1 MPEWSWLVGR
11 PMPLDQL
18 KRREFVTLIGGAMA
32 WPIAAHAEQPERL
45 RRIGVLMLYPE
56 NDPRKDRSAP
66 LHSGRVSKSSA
77 GSWAAIFK
85 SIFNGDWVMPIGYD
99 RPPRSCWSRRRT

>member
-32 WPIAAHAEQPERL
+32 WPIAAHAQQPEGL

-56 NDPRKDRSAP
+56 NDPQGQVRATAFR
-66 LHSGRVSKSSA
+66 GVSKSSA

-99 RPPRSCWSRRRT
+99 RPQRSCCSRRRT